1 MDIIRGNAFLAAE
14 PANPL
19 TLCANGATKPENQ
32 CSKSDILWQGWA
44 RGLCSQCRETSLHT
58 FAAAGETLLFGPC
71 SKWEVNLTERLT
83 DALRYISNNLYAW
96 TDKLIKNSLFWL
108 ITDYMF

>member
-1 MDIIRGNAFLAAE
+1 MVQQSQRISVARV
-14 PANPL
+14 
-19 TLCANGATKPENQ
+19 TS
-32 CSKSDILWQGWA
+32 CS
-44 RGLCSQCRETSLHT
+44 RVGLEACVHSQYRETSLHIS
-58 FAAAGETLLFGPC
+58 AAARATLLFGPC